1 MLPTTQRILEKTGFI
16 RREKRSDIVCY
27 EVTVKGKEFLD
38 KTESELV
45 GSKIWRLHNAKYRYG
60 LIRDGVWPSEWRKV
74 EMTNWTSLLGL
85 EGGVLVQHTPSSV
98 IISVDALYGD
108 NPITLVDNT
117 KSVADRTAKTLMLK
131 YNCLLAEGSLC
142 RKPHFAIDDSVAEF
156 VSRYFEISIPEAKI
170 DRSEGPGE
178 IDFFGVKNAVDYLRL
193 PEQVNKINDRVD
205 VMSCEVSE
213 IKSILEILV
222 GILSKGIEGRP
233 FEVLIKSLEDKQ

>member
-74 EMTNWTSLLGL
+74 EMTNWTSLLRL

-131 YNCLLAEGSLC
+131 YNFSFGEGSLC
-142 RKPHFAIDDSVAEF
+142 RKPHFAFDVQFNF

-213 IKSILEILV
+213 IKSILEIFLV
-222 GILSKGIEGRP
+222 FLARVLKDDLSR
-233 FEVLIKSLEDKQ
+233 F